1 MKISK
6 LQLQDIRVDNYTSKT
21 EKEMLKKQKH
31 NYQNEEYN
39 RPLRVS
45 LPLLQVYS
53 GVNFKSGKTNYKW
66 MLSTAGYIPLVIA
79 AGLDMTKG
87 VTKAAFP
94 NLECEG
100 GDWTNANMTGVYL
113 KNSQLTNSNFENTQM
128 YNVKLHHSDLSNS
141 KFDGVMAELGRF
153 SHTNFYNTTI
163 NDSDFQKANFH
174 DAKFKGAVIK
184 NSNFANANFIG
195 ADLSELKSIDDE
207 SIFAGA
213 IYDRDTKF
221 SSDFDPVSRGMIKIE
236 KGLNLKLLPDK
247 IQPYLSGI
255 SLKPNE
261 EEFPYD
267 LSGTSFSGAD
277 MQEAKFE
284 DINFSRSNFEGAIG
298 KSSIFIGCN
307 LSRCTFNEYSDFSG
321 GYFNNSVFF
330 NTKFNGANLAK
341 SNFMSADLSMTDLA
355 ELPDNKVAGCI
366 YDLGTSFP
374 PGYDPQEH
382 GLIFAGQNANLSDRK
397 FFHMEGF
404 RSLSNNEPY
413 DFTGAKLN
421 RADFSQAG
429 LENAIFKE
437 ANMKEACLKEVIMEN
452 ADFSGASLYAAN
464 LTGGDFYNAKFNNA
478 DLRWANLKD
487 ANIGGA
493 DFTGAKY
500 NRGTKFPEGFSPEE
514 HNMTEIKLQEENKG
528 EVNENILYTKQ

>member
-31 NYQNEEYN
+31 NYQNDEYDK
-39 RPLRVS
+39 PLRVS

-87 VTKAAFP
+87 LTKAAFP
-94 NLECEG
+94 NLECGG
-100 GDWTNANMTGVYL
+100 GDWANANMTGVYL

-174 DAKFKGAVIK
+174 NAKFKGAVIK
-184 NSNFANANFIG
+184 NSNFENANFIG

-221 SSDFDPVSRGMIKIE
+221 RSDFDPVSRGMIKIE
-236 KGLNLKLLPDK
+236 KGLNLKLLPAE

-255 SLKPNE
+255 SLRPHE
-261 EEFPYD
+261 GEFPYD
-267 LSGTSFSGAD
+267 LSESSFFGAD

-284 DINFSRSNFEGAIG
+284 DIDFSNSNFEGTIG
-298 KSSIFIGCN
+298 KGSIFIGCD
-307 LSRCTFNEYSDFSG
+307 LSDSVFNENSDFSE
-321 GYFNNSVFF
+321 GYFNNSIFI
-330 NTKFNGANLAK
+330 NTKFNGANLVK
-341 SNFMSADLSMTDLA
+341 SNFMSADLSMTDFA

-382 GLIFAGQNANLSDRK
+382 GLIRSDLGYKNRSYMK
-397 FFHMEGF
+397 FPE
-404 RSLSNNEPY
+404 RLISYEPL
-413 DFTGAKLN
+413 DFSGARLN
-421 RADFSQAG
+421 RGDFAQAV
-429 LENAIFKE
+429 LRNAIFNG